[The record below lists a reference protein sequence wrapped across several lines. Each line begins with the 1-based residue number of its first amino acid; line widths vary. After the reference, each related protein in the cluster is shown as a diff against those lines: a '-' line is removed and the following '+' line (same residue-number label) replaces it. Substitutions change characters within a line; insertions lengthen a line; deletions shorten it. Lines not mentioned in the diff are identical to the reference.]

1 MEATMPSKIETFLAA
16 TLKEMNETSHPGR
29 GLLLAE
35 RYNQVVRFG
44 SYWDGGSWVRVAD
57 GEGV

>member
-1 MEATMPSKIETFLAA
+1 MPSKIETFLAA

-44 SYWDGGSWVRVAD
+44 SYWDSGSWVRVLG
-57 GEGV
+57 GEGA